1 MRILSLIHGRNA
13 HSGLFGDAV
22 RAAGHEL
29 DERSFA
35 LADPPVDPPQA
46 YQAVMV
52 FGGSMNVHEVHG
64 HPWLRDERDVL
75 ERALE
80 EDVPVL
86 GVCLGAQL
94 LASVAGAAVS
104 RAPEPEIG
112 WYEVEKTP
120 EAADDPLVAALPS
133 RFTAYQWHS
142 YRFEVPREGVL
153 LATSPVCPQ
162 AYRLGEAAWGIQFHA
177 EVTREIVLAWIE
189 KYATDA
195 AAVRVGFGEERERLR
210 LDAEIGRWNEL
221 GRTLADRFLAFAEER
236 AAVSAQRASV

>member
-1 MRILSLIHGRNA
+1 MRVLSLIHGRNA
-13 HSGLFGDAV
+13 HSGVFGGAV

-64 HPWLRDERDVL
+64 HPWLRDERDL
-75 ERALE
+75 LDRALE
-80 EDVPVL
+80 DDVPVL

-120 EAADDPLVAALPS
+120 EAADDPLLGELPQ

-142 YRFEVPREGVL
+142 YRFEVPRDAVL
-153 LATSPVCPQ
+153 LATSPICPQ
-162 AYRLGEAAWGIQFHA
+162 AYRLGEAAWGTQFHA
-177 EVTREIVLAWIE
+177 EVTREIVLTWIE
-189 KYATDA
+189 NYGTDDD
-195 AAVRVGFGEERERLR
+195 AVRVGFDQEAQRRR

-221 GRTLADRFLAFAEER
+221 GRTLAGRFLELAEER
-236 AAVSAQRASV
+236 TGVGAERATA

>member
-1 MRILSLIHGRNA
+1 MRVLSLIHGRNA
-13 HSGLFGDAV
+13 HSGVFGGVV

-80 EDVPVL
+80 DDVPVL

-120 EAADDPLVAALPS
+120 EAADDPLLAELPQ

-142 YRFEVPREGVL
+142 YRFDVPRDAVV
-153 LATSPVCPQ
+153 LATSPVCAQ
-162 AYRLGEAAWGIQFHA
+162 AYRLGEAAWGTQFHA
-177 EVTREIVLAWIE
+177 EVTREIVLTWIE
-189 KYATDA
+189 NYGTDPD
-195 AAVRVGFGEERERLR
+195 AVRVGFDQEAERRR
-210 LDAEIGRWNEL
+210 LDAEIARWNEL
-221 GRTLADRFLAFAEER
+221 GRTLAGRFLELAEER
-236 AAVSAQRASV
+236 AGVGAERASA